1 MTLPQMGCEP
11 VPVEYKVLVEL
22 SNRKPVSEF
31 VKLKNLQT
39 LKEYMNQ
46 NDQEL
51 QELSRRSSVLIAIQK
66 KLVVEMD
73 EMIAKESVDEALEDK
88 TKQST
93 DSDEKQVASSK
104 DAETS

>member
-1 MTLPQMGCEP
+1 M
-11 VPVEYKVLVEL
+11 PVEYKVLVEL
-22 SNRKPVSEF
+22 SNRKPVADF
-31 VKLKNLQT
+31 VKQKNLDS

-51 QELSRRSSVLIAIQK
+51 KELTRWSSVLIAIQK

-73 EMIAKESVDEALEDK
+73 EMIAKESVDEALQDK

>member
-39 LKEYMNQ
+39 LKEYMNK
-46 NDQEL
+46 NDEEL